1 MNIFRRVRDAV
12 QKAAERLQER
22 AAEIVER
29 AKERFSREPLYKEE
43 TLPKPPV
50 PVPEIPYNPPEYEKS
65 LSEKLKD
72 LDLEAKEDQHRK
84 AFESFNADFMTDEP
98 ISRYEYDLMW
108 DTIGEYA
115 NDSDSLGSPDLIEI
129 YEEMTNK
136 YGYDIDAS
144 FVKDFLD
151 HAIQNA
157 SDTAMYKEDY
167 INAIYD
173 AISNTGSVEE
183 FYDSLEDRVYT

>member
-1 MNIFRRVRDAV
+1 MNIFKRVREAAERFAEAVQERAQAIMERVRDV
-12 QKAAERLQER
+12 F
-22 AAEIVER
+22 I
-29 AKERFSREPLYKEE
+29 RETSNKEE
-43 TLPKPPV
+43 IPSTPLE
-50 PVPEIPYNPPEYEKS
+50 PVPEFPYNPPEYEQS
-65 LSEKLKD
+65 LSDKLKEA
-72 LDLEAKEDQHRK
+72 DLEAKEEQHRK

-115 NDSDSLGSPDLIEI
+115 NDSDSLGSSDLIEI

-136 YGYDIDAS
+136 FGYDIDAY
-144 FVKDFLD
+144 FARDFLD
-151 HAIQNA
+151 HAMQNA
-157 SDTAMYKEDY
+157 SDAMYKEDY

-183 FYDSLEDRVYT
+183 FYESLEDRVYS

>member
-1 MNIFRRVRDAV
+1 MSIFKRVREAV

-22 AAEIVER
+22 AADIVER
-29 AKERFSREPLYKEE
+29 ARERFSREPLYKEE
-43 TLPKPPV
+43 TQPKPPA
-50 PVPEIPYNPPEYEKS
+50 PEPEIPYNLPEYEQS
-65 LSEKLKD
+65 LSDKLKD
-72 LDLEAKEDQHRK
+72 LDLEAKEEQHRK
-84 AFESFNADFMTDEP
+84 AYESFNADFMTDQP
-98 ISRYEYDLMW
+98 ISRMEYDLMW

-136 YGYDIDAS
+136 FGYDIDAS

-151 HAIQNA
+151 NVIQNA
-157 SDTAMYKEDY
+157 SDAIYKEDY

-173 AISNTGSVEE
+173 AISNTGSMEE
-183 FYDSLEDRVYT
+183 FYESLEDRVYQ

>member
-22 AAEIVER
+22 AVEIVKSAR
-29 AKERFSREPLYKEE
+29 ERFSRESLYKEE
-43 TLPKPPV
+43 TPPE
-50 PVPEIPYNPPEYEKS
+50 PPAPEPEIPYNPPEYEQS
-65 LSEKLKD
+65 LSERLKD
-72 LDLEAKEDQHRK
+72 LDLAEKEKQHRK
-84 AFESFNADFMTDEP
+84 AYESFNRDFMPDEP
-98 ISRYEYDLMW
+98 LSRVEYDMMW

-157 SDTAMYKEDY
+157 SDAMYKEDY

-183 FYDSLEDRVYT
+183 FYESLEDRVYS

>member
-1 MNIFRRVRDAV
+1 MNIFKRVREAV

-22 AAEIVER
+22 AADIVER
-29 AKERFSREPLYKEE
+29 ARERFSREPLYKEE
-43 TLPKPPV
+43 IPKEPPA
-50 PVPEIPYNPPEYEKS
+50 PEPEIPYNPPEYEQS
-65 LSEKLKD
+65 LSDKLKD
-72 LDLEAKEDQHRK
+72 LDLEAKEEQHRK
-84 AFESFNADFMTDEP
+84 AYESFNRDFMPDEP
-98 ISRYEYDLMW
+98 ITRYEYDLMW

-136 YGYDIDAS
+136 FGYDIDAS

-157 SDTAMYKEDY
+157 SDAMYKEDY

-183 FYDSLEDRVYT
+183 FYESLEDRVYS

>member
-1 MNIFRRVRDAV
+1 MNIFKRVRE
-12 QKAAERLQER
+12 AAERFAEAVQER
-22 AAEIVER
+22 AQAIMER
-29 AKERFSREPLYKEE
+29 ARDVFIRETSNKEE
-43 TLPKPPV
+43 IPTTPPE
-50 PVPEIPYNPPEYEKS
+50 PVPEFPYNPPEYEQS
-65 LSEKLKD
+65 LSDKLKEA
-72 LDLEAKEDQHRK
+72 DLEAKEEQHRK

-98 ISRYEYDLMW
+98 ISRYEYDMMW

-136 YGYDIDAS
+136 FGYDIDAD
-144 FVKDFLD
+144 FVRDFLD
-151 HAIQNA
+151 HAMQNA
-157 SDTAMYKEDY
+157 SDAIYKEDY

-183 FYDSLEDRVYT
+183 FYESLEDRVYL

>member
-1 MNIFRRVRDAV
+1 MNLFRRVREAV
-12 QKAAERLQER
+12 QTAAKRLQER
-22 AAEIVER
+22 AVDIVER
-29 AKERFSREPLYKEE
+29 AKERFSRESLYKEE
-43 TLPKPPV
+43 TQPKPPE
-50 PVPEIPYNPPEYEKS
+50 PVQDIPYNPPEYERS
-65 LSEKLKD
+65 LSDKLKD
-72 LDLEAKEDQHRK
+72 LDLKAKEEQHRK
-84 AFESFNADFMTDEP
+84 AYESFNADFMTDQP
-98 ISRYEYDLMW
+98 ISRMEYDLMW

-136 YGYDIDAS
+136 FGYDIDAT

-151 HAIQNA
+151 HAMQSATDAI
-157 SDTAMYKEDY
+157 YKEDY

-183 FYDSLEDRVYT
+183 FYEPLEDRVY

>member
-1 MNIFRRVRDAV
+1 MSIFKRVREAV

-22 AAEIVER
+22 AADIVER
-29 AKERFSREPLYKEE
+29 ARERFSREPLYKEE
-43 TLPKPPV
+43 TQAKPPA
-50 PVPEIPYNPPEYEKS
+50 PEPEIPYNPPEYEQS
-65 LSEKLKD
+65 LSDKLKD
-72 LDLEAKEDQHRK
+72 LDLEVKEEQHRK
-84 AFESFNADFMTDEP
+84 AYESFNADFMTDQP
-98 ISRYEYDLMW
+98 ISRMEYDLMW

-129 YEEMTNK
+129 YEELTNK
-136 YGYDIDAS
+136 FGYDIDAS

-151 HAIQNA
+151 NAIQNA
-157 SDTAMYKEDY
+157 SDAIYKEDY

-183 FYDSLEDRVYT
+183 FYESLEDRVYT

>member
-1 MNIFRRVRDAV
+1 MNIFKRVREAV

-22 AAEIVER
+22 AADIVER
-29 AKERFSREPLYKEE
+29 ARERFSREPLYKEE
-43 TLPKPPV
+43 IPPKPPA
-50 PVPEIPYNPPEYEKS
+50 PEPEIPYNPPEYEQS
-65 LSEKLKD
+65 LSDKLKD
-72 LDLEAKEDQHRK
+72 LDLEAKEEQHRK
-84 AFESFNADFMTDEP
+84 AYESFNADFMTDQP
-98 ISRYEYDLMW
+98 LSRIEYEFMW

-136 YGYDIDAS
+136 FGYDIDES
-144 FVKDFLD
+144 FFKEFLD
-151 HAIQNA
+151 NAIQNA
-157 SDTAMYKEDY
+157 SDAIYKEDY

-183 FYDSLEDRVYT
+183 FYESLEDRVYQ

>member
-1 MNIFRRVRDAV
+1 MNIFKRVREAV

-29 AKERFSREPLYKEE
+29 ARERFSRKPLYKEE
-43 TLPKPPV
+43 VPAKPPA
-50 PVPEIPYNPPEYEKS
+50 PEPEIPYNPPEYEQS
-65 LSEKLKD
+65 LSERLKEA
-72 LDLEAKEDQHRK
+72 DLEVKEEQHRK
-84 AFESFNADFMTDEP
+84 AYESFNKDFMPDEP
-98 ISRYEYDLMW
+98 MSRMEYDLMW

-136 YGYDIDAS
+136 FGYDIDAD

-157 SDTAMYKEDY
+157 SDAMYKEDY

-183 FYDSLEDRVYT
+183 FYESLEDRVYS

>member
-1 MNIFRRVRDAV
+1 MNIFRRVREAV

-22 AAEIVER
+22 AADIVER
-29 AKERFSREPLYKEE
+29 ARERFSREPLYKKEI
-43 TLPKPPV
+43 PPE
-50 PVPEIPYNPPEYEKS
+50 PPAPEPEIQYNPPEYEQS
-65 LSEKLKD
+65 LSDKLKD
-72 LDLEAKEDQHRK
+72 LDLEAKEEQHRK
-84 AFESFNADFMTDEP
+84 AYESFNADFMTDQP
-98 ISRYEYDLMW
+98 ISRMEYDLMW

-136 YGYDIDAS
+136 FGYDIDAS

-151 HAIQNA
+151 NAIQNA
-157 SDTAMYKEDY
+157 SDAIYKEDY

-183 FYDSLEDRVYT
+183 FYESLEDRVYS

>member
-1 MNIFRRVRDAV
+1 MSIFKRVREAV
-12 QKAAERLQER
+12 QKAAKRLQER
-22 AAEIVER
+22 ATDIVER
-29 AKERFSREPLYKEE
+29 ARERFSREPLYKEDIP
-43 TLPKPPV
+43 PKPPE
-50 PVPEIPYNPPEYEKS
+50 PVPEFPYNPPEYEKS

-72 LDLEAKEDQHRK
+72 LDLEAKEEQHRK
-84 AFESFNADFMTDEP
+84 AYESFNADFMTDEP
-98 ISRYEYDLMW
+98 ISPYEYELMW

-136 YGYDIDAS
+136 FGYDIDAS

-151 HAIQNA
+151 NAIQNA
-157 SDTAMYKEDY
+157 SDAIYKEDY

-183 FYDSLEDRVYT
+183 FYESLEDRVYS

>member
-1 MNIFRRVRDAV
+1 MNIFKRVRE
-12 QKAAERLQER
+12 AAERFAEAVQER
-22 AAEIVER
+22 AQAIMER
-29 AKERFSREPLYKEE
+29 ARDVFIRETSNKEE
-43 TLPKPPV
+43 IPPTPPE
-50 PVPEIPYNPPEYEKS
+50 PVPEFPYNPPEYEQS
-65 LSEKLKD
+65 LSDKLKEA
-72 LDLEAKEDQHRK
+72 DLEAKEEQHRK

-136 YGYDIDAS
+136 FGYDIDAD

-157 SDTAMYKEDY
+157 SDAMYKEDY

-183 FYDSLEDRVYT
+183 FYESLEDRVYS

>member
-1 MNIFRRVRDAV
+1 MNIFKRVREAV
-12 QKAAERLQER
+12 KKAAERLQKR
-22 AAEIVER
+22 AADIVER
-29 AKERFSREPLYKEE
+29 ARERFSREPLYKEE
-43 TLPKPPV
+43 TQPKPPA
-50 PVPEIPYNPPEYEKS
+50 PEPEIPYNPPKYEKS

-72 LDLEAKEDQHRK
+72 LDLEVKEEQHRK
-84 AFESFNADFMTDEP
+84 AYESFNSDFMTDQP
-98 ISRYEYDLMW
+98 ISRMEYDLMW

-136 YGYDIDAS
+136 FGYDIDAS

-151 HAIQNA
+151 NAIQNA
-157 SDTAMYKEDY
+157 SDAIYKEDY

-183 FYDSLEDRVYT
+183 FYESLEDRVYS

>member
-1 MNIFRRVRDAV
+1 MNIFKRVREAV

-22 AAEIVER
+22 AADIVER
-29 AKERFSREPLYKEE
+29 ARERFSRKPLYKEE
-43 TLPKPPV
+43 TQPKP
-50 PVPEIPYNPPEYEKS
+50 PVPEIPYNPPEYEQS
-65 LSEKLKD
+65 LSDKLKD
-72 LDLEAKEDQHRK
+72 LDLEVKEEQHRQ
-84 AFESFNADFMTDEP
+84 AYESFNRDFMTDEP
-98 ISRYEYDLMW
+98 ISRLEYDLMW

-136 YGYDIDAS
+136 FGYDINES

-151 HAIQNA
+151 HAMQNA
-157 SDTAMYKEDY
+157 TDAVYKEDY

-173 AISNTGSVEE
+173 TISNTGSVEE
-183 FYDSLEDRVYT
+183 FYESLEDRVY

>member
-1 MNIFRRVRDAV
+1 MNIFKRVREAV

-22 AAEIVER
+22 AADIVER
-29 AKERFSREPLYKEE
+29 ARERFSREPLYKEE
-43 TLPKPPV
+43 TQPKPPA
-50 PVPEIPYNPPEYEKS
+50 PEPKFPYNPPEYEQS
-65 LSEKLKD
+65 LSDKLKEV
-72 LDLEAKEDQHRK
+72 DLEAKEEQHRK

-136 YGYDIDAS
+136 FGYDIDAD
-144 FVKDFLD
+144 FVRDFLD
-151 HAIQNA
+151 HAMQNA
-157 SDTAMYKEDY
+157 SDAIYKEDY

-183 FYDSLEDRVYT
+183 FYESLEDRVYS